1 MSARDSSQDKSLA
14 VNRSFDRFYQDQLK
28 FQEISKRK
36 KEELTYEDNSKLKGL
51 FKPRL
56 FTRDFKP
63 SQERVLSP
71 RERSE
76 QMYQEG
82 KSKL

>member
-1 MSARDSSQDKSLA
+1 MSARDSSQDKILA
-14 VNRSFDRFYQDQLK
+14 ANRSLDRFYQDQLK
-28 FQEISKRK
+28 FQEISKRR
-36 KEELTYEDNSKLKGL
+36 KEELTHEDNSKLKDL

-56 FTRDFKP
+56 FTRDAKP

-76 QMYQEG
+76 
-82 KSKL
+82 